1 MCCSQ
6 RWRVAIVRPPWI
18 PCGTRSNA
26 LVCSTLNCGAT
37 RWMEARYTLFA
48 TVPALT
54 YSCGRSRTSPF
65 NISSTPQGPPNEQ
78 SPRVRP
84 AVHRGLLHHSVRH
97 RVVGRAAREERE
109 LRLFPGEPGRRLVRR
124 RREPL
129 RLEHR
134 LRAPGRA
141 RGVRGGERAGGGP
154 LRMARVPHPAAAR
167 LALRS
172 LLPEERRLHDAGV
185 LGEAVQLGGAD
196 VFHLGVGDRLRPDE
210 DQRDAV

>member
-37 RWMEARYTLFA
+37 RWTEARYTRFA

-65 NISSTPQGPPNEQ
+65 NISSTPQGRPNEQ

-97 RVVGRAAREERE
+97 RMVGRAAREERE
-109 LRLFPGEPGRRLVRR
+109 LRLFPGEPGRRVVRG
-124 RREPL
+124 RREPRDVPARQEIVGAHVL
-129 RLEHR
+129 LAQRGPPCDAEQNDEVDR
-134 LRAPGRA
+134 DEQQVGRVEIA
-141 RGVRGGERAGGGP
+141 HWVG
-154 LRMARVPHPAAAR
+154 
-167 LALRS
+167 
-172 LLPEERRLHDAGV
+172 
-185 LGEAVQLGGAD
+185 LGE
-196 VFHLGVGDRLRPDE
+196 LR
-210 DQRDAV
+210 RY